1 MGDMSRHD
9 EERLHQLIANH
20 LRYTGSDRAKHIL
33 DHWAEFR
40 TKFVKVMP
48 VEYRRAIREM
58 EAARLMQAAE

>member
-20 LRYTGSDRAKHIL
+20 LRYTGSSRAKHIL
-33 DHWAEFR
+33 DHWAEYR

-58 EAARLMQAAE
+58 DAARLHAAE